1 VALKTYPALDI
12 ARYILAT
19 APEDGGISNLKLQKL
34 CYYAQGFCTAMR
46 GTPLFSDRV
55 VAWDHGPVVTALY
68 HEYKPFGANPI
79 PTPSNFDKSKID
91 KADRIALDDIIEYFG
106 QYSAWKL
113 RNMTHDEPPWANAY
127 KKASGSEIS
136 LQSMV
141 EFFRPQLD
149 DEYAKNIYGEQ
160 VQGTKQS

>member
-1 VALKTYPALDI
+1 MSLKTYSALDI
-12 ARYILAT
+12 AKYALAT

-34 CYYAQGFCTAMR
+34 CYYAQGLCTAMR
-46 GTPLFSDRV
+46 GVPLFNERV
-55 VAWDHGPVVTALY
+55 VAWDHGPVVAALY

-79 PTPSNFDKSKID
+79 PAPANFDKSKID
-91 KADRIALDDIIEYFG
+91 KADRAALDDIIEYFG

-113 RNMTHDEPPWANAY
+113 RNMTHEEAPWANAY
-127 KKASGSEIS
+127 KKASGSEIP

-149 DEYAKNIYGEQ
+149 DEYVKNIYGEQ
-160 VQGTKQS
+160 VQRTKQG